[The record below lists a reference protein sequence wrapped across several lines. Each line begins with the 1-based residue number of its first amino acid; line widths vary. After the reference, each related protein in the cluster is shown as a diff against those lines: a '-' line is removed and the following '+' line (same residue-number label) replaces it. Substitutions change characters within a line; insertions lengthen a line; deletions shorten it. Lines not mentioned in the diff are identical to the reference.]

1 VPDLWWD
8 RDGAVIPPELAP
20 RILALAADFNGCCW
34 WRITSPMSEL
44 YRRGYPC
51 YVGQNKDES
60 TTDHIPSMDAVVLP
74 RLSWKP
80 EDQQLGLNWRD
91 ALHEMGIAMIFEWD
105 DDVFTERIVRRAA
118 EVYPEENKS
127 EAEWDEERVSRI
139 FAIQIAD
146 GITCSTPRL
155 ATVIRQYV
163 EVPVKVVPNLIDL
176 HWWRYV
182 QRTAKR
188 GLPEPVIGWA
198 GGRRPDRDAEPM
210 AVAWERIA
218 KRHPE
223 ARFVV
228 AGWQPAIYSRI
239 PDRQLVRSPWLPV
252 LEYPKNYLGV
262 DIGCC
267 PLSEEPFNRAKSP
280 IKSFEWAASGA
291 AVVASPT
298 VYGQVIDHGK
308 TGYLASTSD
317 DWEWAIERL
326 LSDRKRRRKM
336 ARRLLEVVERDWSL
350 DRHVHKWVDAWTDIV
365 TETRQRLGQMPSPLI
380 LPPSVPVAAG
390 MDDWRISA

>member
-1 VPDLWWD
+1 
-8 RDGAVIPPELAP
+8 VIPPELAP
-20 RILALAADFNGCCW
+20 RVLAMTADFNGCVW

-44 YRRGYPC
+44 FRRGYPC
-51 YVGQNKDES
+51 YVGQNKDEE
-60 TTDHIPSMDAVVLP
+60 TTNYIDQMDAVILP

-80 EDQQLGLNWRD
+80 EDQPAGLAWRD
-91 ALHEMGIAMIFEWD
+91 MLHAIGVSMIFEWD

-127 EAEWDEERVSRI
+127 EAEWDEERLSRI